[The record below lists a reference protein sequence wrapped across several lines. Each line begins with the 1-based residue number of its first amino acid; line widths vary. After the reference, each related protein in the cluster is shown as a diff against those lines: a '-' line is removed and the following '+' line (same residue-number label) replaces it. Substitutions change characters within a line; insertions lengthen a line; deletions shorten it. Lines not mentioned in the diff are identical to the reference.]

1 MLPQALKAKGIDE
14 VIVYCTNDGAVM
26 QAWGMDQGI
35 GGSMVTFVAD
45 PNAEL
50 TKALGTALTAGD
62 PHNGGDGP
70 SAKLGPVR
78 SKRVAFYAEDGVV
91 KASAIS
97 EAPDDPAGE
106 RRELHYFLS

>member
-1 MLPQALKAKGIDE
+1 MGLL
-14 VIVYCTNDGAVM
+14 AVGNKT
-26 QAWGMDQGI
+26 AIYGLSCREGRL
-35 GGSMVTFVAD
+35 A
-45 PNAEL
+45 L